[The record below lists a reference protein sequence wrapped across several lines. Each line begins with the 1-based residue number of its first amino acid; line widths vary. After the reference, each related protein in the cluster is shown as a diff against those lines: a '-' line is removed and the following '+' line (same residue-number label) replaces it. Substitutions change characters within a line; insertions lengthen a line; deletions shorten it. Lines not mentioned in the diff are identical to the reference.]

1 MSQYQNLK
9 KNLRAAK
16 ARKKY
21 SKFVPKDAHLHG
33 TGRLVVSNE
42 RFRDL
47 EAHKVLSAI
56 ILNTQHDSFRFEW
69 KRCPSFNVWM

>member
-9 KNLRAAK
+9 QNLRAAK

-21 SKFVPKDAHLHG
+21 SKFVPKDAHLHGTVFG

-56 ILNTQHDSFRFEW
+56 ILNTQHDSFRFE
-69 KRCPSFNVWM
+69 